1 MKLIQLRI
9 DEAVL
14 PFMNGDSLYD
24 VPSFSQDMH
33 YIEYTYGEKSSF
45 RKIAPD
51 YTWED
56 IFISIDQL
64 LICSE
69 DDDHRDLSGI
79 SVSKGVMRPIW
90 LK

>member
-1 MKLIQLRI
+1 MELTQLRI

-14 PFMNGDSLYD
+14 PFMNGDGLYD
-24 VPSFSQDMH
+24 TPSFIKDAH
-33 YIEYTYGEKSSF
+33 YIEYTYKAKMSF
-45 RKIAPD
+45 RKIRAD
-51 YTWED
+51 YTWEE

-69 DDDHRDLSGI
+69 DDVQRDLAGI